1 MMAAMVFDDAE
12 VRAMTVAY
20 ETILAEL
27 KVVDRDDP
35 ITDIIARKILALCE
49 ARACEA
55 HRLAEVTLQQ
65 MRF

>member
-1 MMAAMVFDDAE
+1 MTAAMVFDDTE
-12 VRAMTVAY
+12 VKAMTVAY

-35 ITDIIARKILALCE
+35 ITDIIARKIIALC
-49 ARACEA
+49 ATRACEA